1 VVVVTAFG
9 EPLSTRC
16 EMPGQALLSGS
27 FGSCAIAGCETCGDR

>member
-27 FGSCAIAGCETCGDR
+27 FGSCAIAGCQTCGDR